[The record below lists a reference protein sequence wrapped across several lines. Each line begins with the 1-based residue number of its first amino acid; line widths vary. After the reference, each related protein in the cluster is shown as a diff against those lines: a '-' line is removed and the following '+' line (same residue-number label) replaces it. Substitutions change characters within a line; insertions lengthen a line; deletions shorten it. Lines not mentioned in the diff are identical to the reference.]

1 MKRIIKAALAAI
13 GLTGLASGAVAQEDW
28 TPPGPIK
35 LMVAFAAG
43 GGADTQARLIAEEL
57 EARYGWSFIPEQVT
71 GKGGLNLANAIKDE
85 PADGSVIGM
94 VVTETLGYNMHAADA
109 GMTPEDFTPIATT
122 AGFQMGIVSRTEK
135 GWETFSDV
143 VEAAKSGE
151 DVRFGVMSAKLADLA
166 YLLGQAQGVDFNII
180 QVRGGRAVMDGVN
193 AGDMD
198 LGFMAGIQS
207 KGVAAGDLVN
217 LASGLSSPLEQS
229 PDAPRL
235 ADLGVE
241 FHADGYFAFIGPA
254 GMPDEARNAIAAAI
268 ETVVTQEG
276 GKANLMISNA
286 FDKPIVITG
295 DELSE
300 LIAAEYEQAGEL
312 LEAASK

>member
-135 GWETFSDV
+135 KAGRPSPMWSRLQ
-143 VEAAKSGE
+143 KSGE

-276 GKANLMISNA
+276 GKARSHDQQCLR
-286 FDKPIVITG
+286 
-295 DELSE
+295 
-300 LIAAEYEQAGEL
+300 QAHRDHR
-312 LEAASK
+312 